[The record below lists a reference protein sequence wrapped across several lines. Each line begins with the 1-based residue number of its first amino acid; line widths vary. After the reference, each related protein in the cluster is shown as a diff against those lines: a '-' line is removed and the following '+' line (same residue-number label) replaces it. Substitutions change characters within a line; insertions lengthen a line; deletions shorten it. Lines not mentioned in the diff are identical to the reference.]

1 MRIYNVEP
9 QSIDLEQPVL
19 FSSLDLLVGPL
30 AFIPGTGDVLIC
42 SIGYFQILAKVFHE
56 FAVQFGGFLNG
67 NLLPG
72 SVVGEPATT
81 SMCAVHELLRVTAAD
96 LLPNANS
103 PTGFAAVYQI
113 RNHSSYITPV
123 ILNGREG
130 SGSDL
135 SQINASL
142 MLLQICD
149 DVDIRP
155 N

>member
-1 MRIYNVEP
+1 MRIYNNIA

-19 FSSLDLLVGPL
+19 FSNLDLLVGPL
-30 AFIPGTGDVLIC
+30 VFIPGTGDILIC
-42 SIGYFQILAKVFHE
+42 SIGYFQIWAKVFHE

-67 NLLPG
+67 VLLPG
-72 SVVGEPATT
+72 AVVGEPATT
-81 SMCAVHELLRVTAAD
+81 SMCAIHEILMVTAAD
-96 LLPNANS
+96 LLPNVNS

-113 RNHSSYITPV
+113 RNHSSFITPV

-149 DVDIRP
+149 EIRP